1 MPLALKPHPTP
12 STRSAVRWL
21 GCPLAASLLTA
32 GALFYWRPWW
42 VLDEAART
50 QLWLAGARSQYVQ
63 LGAYRI
69 HFYAGGEG
77 PPVVLLH
84 GLGARSE
91 NWHGVATAL
100 IRHGRRVYALDLLG
114 FGRSDRPDVDYSIAL
129 QTKILEQFLDSQ
141 KLERTD
147 LGGWS
152 MGGWVALAFSLLHP
166 QRVRRLCVIDSAG
179 LAFLPPFDPAHFV
192 PTNLEQAQ
200 QLLRLLTPYAAFI
213 PRFMV
218 RALMRRLGAEA
229 WVIRRALGTMIA
241 GGDLLD
247 GKLGAISAPTL
258 IVWGKE
264 DALIPL
270 RCGLEMRREIP
281 QSRLLIFDGCGH
293 MLPIESSARLASE
306 TLRFLD

>member
-1 MPLALKPHPTP
+1 
-12 STRSAVRWL
+12 
-21 GCPLAASLLTA
+21 
-32 GALFYWRPWW
+32 
-42 VLDEAART
+42 
-50 QLWLAGARSQYVQ
+50 
-63 LGAYRI
+63 
-69 HFYAGGEG
+69 
-77 PPVVLLH
+77 
-84 GLGARSE
+84 
-91 NWHGVATAL
+91 
-100 IRHGRRVYALDLLG
+100 
-114 FGRSDRPDVDYSIAL
+114 
-129 QTKILEQFLDSQ
+129 
-141 KLERTD
+141 
-147 LGGWS
+147 
-152 MGGWVALAFSLLHP
+152 
-166 QRVRRLCVIDSAG
+166 
-179 LAFLPPFDPAHFV
+179 
-192 PTNLEQAQ
+192 
-200 QLLRLLTPYAAFI
+200 
-213 PRFMV
+213 MV